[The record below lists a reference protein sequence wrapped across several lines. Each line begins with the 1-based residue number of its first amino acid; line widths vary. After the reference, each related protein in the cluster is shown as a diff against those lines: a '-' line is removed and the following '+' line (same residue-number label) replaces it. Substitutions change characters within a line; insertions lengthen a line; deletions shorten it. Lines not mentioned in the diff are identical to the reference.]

1 MLGAKIEGLSI
12 YFFIF
17 QASSIFP
24 SVRCGLEMA
33 LLNAM
38 AVRHDSSL
46 LGILHCQKEEIG
58 SVQPHS
64 VPICALVDSEGTPS
78 EVAYVARKLVEEGF
92 SAIKLKVS
100 QLCLSI

>member
-1 MLGAKIEGLSI
+1 MKACQCT
-12 YFFIF
+12 YFLF

-46 LGILHCQKEEIG
+46 LGILHCQKAENG
-58 SVQPHS
+58 YAQPHS
-64 VPICALVDSEGTPS
+64 VPICALLDSEGTPS

-100 QLCLSI
+100 QRCLSI

>member
-1 MLGAKIEGLSI
+1 MIIEALSI
-12 YFFIF
+12 SFSFF

-38 AVRHDSSL
+38 AVRNDSSL
-46 LGILHCQKEEIG
+46 LGILHYQKEENG
-58 SVQPHS
+58 SAQPHS
-64 VPICALVDSEGTPS
+64 VQICALLDSEGTPL

-100 QLCLSI
+100 QRC

>member
-1 MLGAKIEGLSI
+1 
-12 YFFIF
+12 
-17 QASSIFP
+17 
-24 SVRCGLEMA
+24 MA

-46 LGILHCQKEEIG
+46 LGILHCQKAENG
-58 SVQPHS
+58 YAQPHS
-64 VPICALVDSEGTPS
+64 VPICALLDSEGTPS

-100 QLCLSI
+100 QRCLSI